1 MKKFY
6 LLLLVISMT
15 GSFSHAQ
22 IAYSPF
28 VDSIVQQT
36 DHNSILLLTRQLA
49 GDTSVMVNGNLVTI
63 TSRHTMNP
71 MNSVAADFIFER
83 FQEYGYTP
91 EVHTFSN
98 GRGENILAKKLGTKY
113 PEKEFIICGHYDNM
127 PPGSIAP
134 GADDNASG
142 TVAVLEAARLFANLD
157 FDYTIRFAA
166 WDEEEIGLVG
176 SQAYASYAAM
186 QGHQIMGVLNL
197 DMIAWDS
204 DNDFKYTIA
213 TNAASQAFT
222 NDFIATAAL
231 YQPQLSHNYYYTTAS
246 DHSSFW
252 NAGYPAM
259 LVIEDWYDFNQ
270 FYHTPQDDI
279 DILNMDYYVTMLRAS
294 LANIAAQAWDQRIAM
309 QHDVVI
315 SGNST
320 EAREALLVVNSPQ
333 TIDYENF
340 PPRLY
345 YSVNEGPF
353 EYLLPTSSVNNA
365 FTFTIPGFP
374 LVSEVKY
381 YFAVQDLAARMV
393 ATLPAGGKGISPAGT
408 QAPENYFSYLVDH
421 IVSVD
426 DCSQTTPQPIIDN
439 GTTYDNIEIAGRGE
453 IIDLNVKLN
462 ITHPRTGDLR
472 LILSGPGGTVAM
484 LSDKNGGNGDNYT
497 NTTFDDDALTSITEG
512 TPPYTGSYRPQMPLS
527 VFNNTSL
534 NGSWQLRVNDSKQG
548 STGTLN
554 SWCLQIL
561 YRDATV
567 DVANLDIEAGDV
579 LLQNYP
585 NPSPGITN
593 IKFRLEQPSQVRL
606 EVYNLFGQRVAELAN
621 RKFDAGNHLIVA
633 GLGHL
638 APGRYVYQLVTD
650 RITLTKPL
658 VITR

>member
-1 MKKFY
+1 MKKIA
-6 LLLLVISMT
+6 LLLLVIAMT
-15 GSFSHAQ
+15 GSYSNAQ

-28 VDSIVQQT
+28 LDSIVQQS
-36 DHNSILLLTRQLA
+36 DHNSVLLLTRQLA
-49 GDTSVMVNGNLVTI
+49 GDTTVMVNGELVTI
-63 TSRHTMNP
+63 TSRHTLNP
-71 MNSVAADFIFER
+71 MNSIAADFIYER
-83 FQEYGYTP
+83 FEEYGYTP

-98 GRGENILAKKLGTKY
+98 GRGENILAKKMGTKY

-157 FDYTIRFAA
+157 FDYTLRFAA

-176 SQAYASYAAM
+176 SQAYANYAAA

-204 DNDFKYTIA
+204 DNDFTYTIS
-213 TNAASQAFT
+213 TNTLSQAFS

-231 YQPQLSHNYYYTTAS
+231 YQPQLNHNFYYTNAS

-259 LVIEDWYDFNQ
+259 LVIEDWYDFNE

-279 DILNMDYYVTMLRAS
+279 DILNMDYYITMLRAS

-309 QHDVVI
+309 EHDVII
-315 SGNST
+315 SSNSI
-320 EAREALLVVNSPQ
+320 EAREAVLVVNSSHV
-333 TIDYENF
+333 IDYENF
-340 PPRLY
+340 SPRLY

-353 EYLLPTSSVNNA
+353 EYLLPTSSENNT
-365 FTFTIPGFP
+365 FTFSIPGFSV
-374 LVSEVKY
+374 VSEIEY
-381 YFAVQDLAARMV
+381 YFAVQDSAARMM

-421 IVSVD
+421 IVTVY
-426 DCSQTTPQPIIDN
+426 DCSQTTPQPIHDN
-439 GTTYDNIEIAGRGE
+439 ETTYDNIVLAGEGE
-453 IIDLNVKLN
+453 IMDLKVKLN
-462 ITHPRTGDLR
+462 ITHTRTGDLR
-472 LILSGPGGTVAM
+472 VILSGPDGTVSL

-497 NTTFDDDALTSITEG
+497 NTTFDDDALTSITDG
-512 TPPYTGSYRPQMPLS
+512 TAPFTGSYRPQMPLS
-527 VFNNTSL
+527 MFNNTSL
-534 NGSWQLRVNDSKQG
+534 NGSWQLRVNDNKQG
-548 STGTLN
+548 STGTLD

-567 DVANLDIEAGDV
+567 DVASLESEAGDL

-585 NPSPGITN
+585 NPTPGVTN
-593 IKFRLEQPSQVRL
+593 IKFRLEQPSHVRL
-606 EVYNLFGQRVAELAN
+606 EVYNLFGQRIAELAN
-621 RKFDAGNHLIVA
+621 RKFDAGNHLLVA
-633 GLGHL
+633 GLSHL

-650 RITLTKPL
+650 RITLTKSL

>member
-1 MKKFY
+1 MKKIA
-6 LLLLVISMT
+6 LLLLVIVMT
-15 GSFSHAQ
+15 GSYSNAQ

-28 VDSIVQQT
+28 LDSIVQQA
-36 DHNSILLLTRQLA
+36 DHNSVLLLTRQLA
-49 GDTSVMVNGNLVTI
+49 GDTTVTVNGELVTI
-63 TSRHTMNP
+63 TSRHTFNP
-71 MNSVAADFIFER
+71 MNSIAADFIYER
-83 FQEYGYTP
+83 FEEYGYTP
-91 EVHTFSN
+91 EVFTFSN
-98 GRGENILAKKLGTKY
+98 GRGENILAKKTGTKY

-127 PPGSIAP
+127 PSGPIAP

-142 TVAVLEAARLFANLD
+142 TIAVLEAARLFANLD
-157 FDYTIRFAA
+157 FDYTLRFAA

-176 SQAYASYAAM
+176 SQAYASHAAM

-204 DNDFKYTIA
+204 DDDFKYTIA
-213 TNAASQAFT
+213 TNTLSQAFS

-231 YQPQLSHNYYYTTAS
+231 YQPQLNHNFYYTTAS
-246 DHSSFW
+246 DHASFW
-252 NAGYPAM
+252 NEGYPAM
-259 LVIEDWYDFNQ
+259 LVIEDWYDFNE

-294 LANIAAQAWDQRIAM
+294 LANIAAQAWDQRITLE
-309 QHDVVI
+309 HDAVI
-315 SGNST
+315 SGNSI
-320 EAREALLVVNSPQ
+320 EAREAVLVVNSPQ

-340 PPRLY
+340 SPRLY
-345 YSVNEGPF
+345 YSVNDGPF
-353 EYLLPTSSVNNA
+353 EYLLPTSSENNA
-365 FTFTIPGFP
+365 FTFTLPGFP
-374 LVSEVKY
+374 LVSEIEY
-381 YFAVQDLAARMV
+381 YFAVQDSAARMM

-421 IVSVD
+421 IASVF
-426 DCSQTTPQPIIDN
+426 DCSQTTPQAINDN
-439 GTTYDNIEIAGRGE
+439 ETTYDNIELAGQGE
-453 IIDLNVKLN
+453 IMDMKVKLN
-462 ITHPRTGDLR
+462 ITHTRTGDLR
-472 LILSGPGGTVAM
+472 IILSGPDGTISM

-497 NTTFDDDALTSITEG
+497 NTIFDDAALAPIDEG
-512 TPPYTGSYRPQMPLS
+512 TPPFTGSYRPQMPLS
-527 VFNNTSL
+527 AFNNTNL
-534 NGSWQLRVNDSKQG
+534 NGSWQLRVNDSRQAN
-548 STGTLN
+548 TGTLD

-567 DVANLDIEAGDV
+567 DVASNEIEAGDM

-585 NPSPGITN
+585 NPAQGVTN

-621 RKFDAGNHLIVA
+621 RKFNAGNHLIVA